1 MSARPLQW
9 LLGGAAMALVMGAV
23 LALAVLARDIGTQR
37 VIHTLEGN
45 TTAISTALGV
55 RLERALSVGIPL
67 AQLVGVEPM
76 FKAHLLRHKEVSF
89 FALLDATGRPQIF
102 TASVAMGEPERSL
115 AEREFAQQTH
125 SATFNSV
132 FRVVS
137 TPLRE
142 TPMNPANPINPTD
155 QGTAEAGWLVT
166 GYPVNYID
174 QQVNAV
180 VIDLFVAVL
189 IATILILEILRFAG
203 QRLGWSQLLQ
213 FRGFAQGVQRGNLSA
228 RSPLAGGSAW
238 GRMGQ
243 AMNRRIEA
251 MRQQAHALS
260 THHTGIAQWGQS
272 HGLWAQAKPWRETAS
287 LSQLRMLVFLT
298 VLSDELVRPFMAV
311 HASQLDG
318 PLALTTEA
326 LAGIALTTFLL
337 TWAISQPFGA
347 TLLQRHGSRR
357 CLSVATAVVGV
368 SMLATAFSTE
378 WAVLTAL
385 RGLTGAAFGFVL
397 IFSQTLMLRLGR
409 ESGRAGAIAEFVGAV
424 VAAGICGPVIGGLMS
439 VKLGITPTL
448 AASGVC
454 ALAAWLLAGQL
465 APMPPAAVQGR
476 PLSWA
481 SLAAML
487 RHRRLLTLLFCSAI
501 PGKLAATAVLLL
513 VVPLAVAE
521 MGESASLTGRLLLLY
536 FLGFWLVSGWAGRL
550 SDRHQTRRPFV
561 VVGGLL
567 SALGCWVGFAWDS
580 VWGLVLLCSLLGLGQ
595 AWLSSPQIVWATQL
609 ADQDPAGTNGEVTL
623 GIYRLLERL
632 GGALGPVLVAGLM
645 ASQGLKGALLGV
657 GVALAMG
664 SMVTLLSLRDPP
676 SGRQAKAA
684 APTPHTRS
692 KAD

>member
-9 LLGGAAMALVMGAV
+9 LLGGAAMALVVGAV
-23 LALAVLARDIGTQR
+23 LTLAVLARDIGTQR

-55 RLERALSVGIPL
+55 RLERALSVGIPMD
-67 AQLVGVEPM
+67 QLVGVEPM
-76 FKAHLLRHKEVSF
+76 FKDHLASHKEVSF
-89 FALLDATGRPQIF
+89 FALLDAGGRPLVF
-102 TASVAMGEPERSL
+102 TPSAAMGESERAL
-115 AEREFAQQTH
+115 AQHEFAQQTH
-125 SATFNSV
+125 SATFNGV
-132 FRVVS
+132 FRVVN
-137 TPLRE
+137 TPLHDIQ
-142 TPMNPANPINPTD
+142 TSTKN
-155 QGTAEAGWLVT
+155 QGSAGAGWLVT
-166 GYPVNYID
+166 GYPLNYID

-189 IATILILEILRFAG
+189 IASILILEILRFAG
-203 QRLGWSQLLQ
+203 QRLGWNLLLQ
-213 FRGFAQGVQRGNLSA
+213 FRGFALGVQSGNLSA
-228 RSPLAGGSAW
+228 RSPLGSDSAW

-251 MRQQAHALS
+251 MRQQAHALA
-260 THHTGIAQWGQS
+260 THNPGVARWEQS
-272 HGLWAQAKPWRETAS
+272 HHVLAQVIPWRETAN
-287 LSQLRMLVFLT
+287 LSHLRMLVFLT
-298 VLSDELVRPFMAV
+298 ALSDELVRPFMAV

-347 TLLQRHGSRR
+347 ALLQRHGSRR
-357 CLSVATAVVGV
+357 CLTAATAVVGL
-368 SMLATAFSTE
+368 SMLATAFSSE
-378 WAVLTAL
+378 WVVLTAL
-385 RGLTGAAFGFVL
+385 RGLTGAGFGFVL

-439 VKLGITPTL
+439 VKLGTTPTL
-448 AASGVC
+448 VASGLC

-487 RHRRLLTLLFCSAI
+487 RHRRLLTLLLCSAI

-550 SDRHQTRRPFV
+550 SDKHATRMPFV
-561 VVGGLL
+561 VAGGLL
-567 SALGCWVGFAWDS
+567 SALGCWAGFAWDS

-609 ADQDPAGTNGEVTL
+609 ADQDPAGTDGEVTL

-632 GGALGPVLVAGLM
+632 GGALGPMLVAGLM

-657 GVALAMG
+657 GMALALG
-664 SMVTLLSLRDPP
+664 SMVTLLTLRGPQP
-676 SGRQAKAA
+676 GRQQAPTA
-684 APTPHTRS
+684 APTPSTS
-692 KAD
+692 AAD